1 MIACVSD
8 GEFGSAS
15 VCDFFPLFYLQN
27 KLNSRKNVVEVETGF
42 GFVFGFL
49 IVI

>member
-1 MIACVSD
+1 MIACFFD

-15 VCDFFPLFYLQN
+15 VCDFFPLFYLN
-27 KLNSRKNVVEVETGF
+27 KLNSRKNAVEVENGF

-49 IVI
+49 IEV